1 VRKKKKRAM
10 MQNRMLTCT
19 PGSSRRNTMRETKG
33 RCEAETREEKKGE
46 KDEELMRR

>member
-1 VRKKKKRAM
+1 M

-19 PGSSRRNTMRETKG
+19 PGSRRNTMRETKG
-33 RCEAETREEKKGE
+33 RCEAETREEKKVE